1 MTLPCGLLEYFQAKA
16 AVETAPRAAPVTPKV
31 AASLAVFSWKEM
43 FHNVNQTLTNDTDQI
58 LSIVYLLFFTLS
70 PRFLQSNYLL
80 TPLPGMMVYSYRSKS
95 QKLYPDV

>member
-58 LSIVYLLFFTLS
+58 LSIVYLLTPVFFTLS

-80 TPLPGMMVYSYRSKS
+80 TPLPGMMVYS
-95 QKLYPDV
+95 